1 MTSSIGYSLGI
12 GSGLDIRALV
22 DGLAGAAKAPKEE
35 LIFRRESLNQAR
47 ISAVAEISN
56 AIDGFA
62 TALSSLLSGGSL
74 YSQPT
79 VSDPTLLSAT
89 AVPGAQLDAIS
100 HEIEVVQLA
109 KAQTLESAVFAAATD
124 PVGQGTLTLT
134 TAAGSFAVTVD
145 ASNDSLSGLA
155 TAINGA
161 GAGVTASVVT
171 DTNGARLVLKGATG
185 AAAAFTLS
193 VPDGTA
199 SGLERFAYGPAV
211 TGGMTLAQAAQD
223 AIVRLD
229 GVEVRRSA
237 NSFKDLIEGVQID
250 LKKAAPGTTISIGV
264 SRPTAAIEQ
273 AVQDFVA
280 TYNGVMGMIAEVT
293 AAGAPGEGGPLRG
306 DIGVREMQRQLRQ
319 LPSTAL
325 VSQGTG
331 PKTLAE
337 IGVRT
342 NRDGTLSVD
351 TARLQKMLADDP
363 QGVEALFN
371 PSQHSSD
378 PNIVIK
384 SLASKVKP
392 GTYTATNL
400 VPDDGVNG
408 ASGLIDGIAAI
419 SSGPN
424 IIAPSASPAVGL
436 ILGVN
441 AAAASVTITIDPGLG
456 GALDTIRDAL
466 RARSGPFAGTQ
477 ARLSAEAKDIAEDR
491 EALEMRSEKY
501 YNQLLSTFTAME
513 RQVSAFKATQSY
525 LEQQVKM
532 WTADRG

>member
-22 DGLAGAAKAPKEE
+22 DGLAGAAKAPKEA
-35 LIFRRESLNQAR
+35 LIARREDLNAAR
-47 ISAVAEISN
+47 VSAVAEISN

-62 TALSSLLSGGSL
+62 TALSALLSGGSL

-79 VSDPTLLSAT
+79 VSEPALLSAS
-89 AVPGAQLDAIS
+89 ALPGAQLGTLS
-100 HEIEVVQLA
+100 HELEVMQLA
-109 KAQTLESAVFAAATD
+109 KAQTLQSVAFAAAGD

-145 ASNDSLSGLA
+145 PSNDSLSGLA

-161 GAGVTASVVT
+161 GAGVTATVVT
-171 DTNGARLVLKGATG
+171 DTNGARLVLKGGTG
-185 AAAAFTLS
+185 DAAAFTLS
-193 VPDGTA
+193 VPGGTA
-199 SGLERFAYGPAV
+199 SGLERFAFGPAV

-223 AIVRLD
+223 AVVRLD
-229 GVEVRRSA
+229 GVELRRSA

-250 LKKAAPGTTISIGV
+250 LKKAEPGTAISIGV
-264 SRPTAAIEQ
+264 SRPAASIEQ
-273 AVQDFVA
+273 AVTDFVA
-280 TYNGVMGMIAEVT
+280 TYNGVMGMIANLT
-293 AAGAPGEGGPLRG
+293 APGAAGESGPLRG
-306 DIGVREMQRQLRQ
+306 DLGVREMQRQLRQ

-342 NRDGTLSVD
+342 NRDGTLGVD
-351 TARLQKMLADDP
+351 SARLQKMLADDP
-363 QGVEALFN
+363 RGVEALFN
-371 PSQHSSD
+371 PAQHSSD

-384 SLASKVKP
+384 SLASRVKP
-392 GTYTATNL
+392 GTYTVTNL
-400 VPDDGVNG
+400 VPSDGVTG
-408 ASGLIDGIAAI
+408 ASGTIGGLAAI

-441 AAAASVTITIDPGLG
+441 AAAASVTITIEPGLG
-456 GALDTIRDAL
+456 GALDSIRDGL
-466 RARSGPFAGTQ
+466 RARKGPFAGTQ

-491 EALEMRSEKY
+491 AALEMRSEKY
-501 YNQLLSTFTAME
+501 YNQLLSTFTTME

-525 LEQQVKM
+525 LDQQVKM